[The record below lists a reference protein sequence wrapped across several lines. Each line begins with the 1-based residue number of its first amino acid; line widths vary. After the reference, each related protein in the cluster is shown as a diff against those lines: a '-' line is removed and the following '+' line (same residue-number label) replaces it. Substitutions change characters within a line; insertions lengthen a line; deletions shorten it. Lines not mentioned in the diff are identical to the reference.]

1 VANRRIRCEP
11 RFCSENRTQI
21 ARIRHHRVSSQQTV
35 LDKLT
40 AGNLL
45 RNEVVIGGTLPFAS
59 FRKQDQNC
67 FSNDSE
73 FCSFDPMFRPIL
85 MSLAFSV
92 SAFAHPPFKIAA
104 RSGIFGNSNPSWN
117 NPFWSICQPF
127 PMLQYM
133 ERIGGLS
140 PKQRHERRVFLRLL
154 RRIRLEA
161 KLTQT
166 DLAKLLGVTQARVS
180 KYEQGERRMDV
191 LELKR
196 VCDAVGFPLI
206 EFARQFEEGC
216 GQYSG

>member
-1 VANRRIRCEP
+1 
-11 RFCSENRTQI
+11 
-21 ARIRHHRVSSQQTV
+21 
-35 LDKLT
+35 
-40 AGNLL
+40 
-45 RNEVVIGGTLPFAS
+45 
-59 FRKQDQNC
+59 
-67 FSNDSE
+67 
-73 FCSFDPMFRPIL
+73 
-85 MSLAFSV
+85 
-92 SAFAHPPFKIAA
+92 
-104 RSGIFGNSNPSWN
+104 
-117 NPFWSICQPF
+117 
-127 PMLQYM
+127 M

-166 DLAKLLGVTQARVS
+166 DLARLLGVTQARVS

>member
-1 VANRRIRCEP
+1 MRLLLAELYPVPASQSKTKIV
-11 RFCSENRTQI
+11 FRTI
-21 ARIRHHRVSSQQTV
+21 LNFVLLTLYCLVSPSAPLPPLIFLSRSQP
-35 LDKLT
+35 
-40 AGNLL
+40 
-45 RNEVVIGGTLPFAS
+45 GT
-59 FRKQDQNC
+59 
-67 FSNDSE
+67 
-73 FCSFDPMFRPIL
+73 
-85 MSLAFSV
+85 V
-92 SAFAHPPFKIAA
+92 SARMALHL
-104 RSGIFGNSNPSWN
+104 GIIHFGVFVNHFLCSHS
-117 NPFWSICQPF
+117 
-127 PMLQYM
+127 M

-140 PKQRHERRVFLRLL
+140 PRQRHERRVFLRLL

-180 KYEQGERRMDV
+180 KYEQGERRMDI

>member
-1 VANRRIRCEP
+1 MRLLLAELYSLP
-11 RFCSENRTQI
+11 ASESKTKI
-21 ARIRHHRVSSQQTV
+21 VF
-35 LDKLT
+35 
-40 AGNLL
+40 
-45 RNEVVIGGTLPFAS
+45 P
-59 FRKQDQNC
+59 
-67 FSNDSE
+67 NDAE
-73 FCSFDPMFRPIL
+73 LCSFDLIL
-85 MSLAFSV
+85 IGFPFSS
-92 SAFAHPPFKIAA
+92 SAPLTLLSRSQPGAAPARIAI
-104 RSGIFGNSNPSWN
+104 RLGIIHFGVFVNHFLCSH
-117 NPFWSICQPF
+117 C
-127 PMLQYM
+127 M

-140 PKQRHERRVFLRLL
+140 PKQRHERKVFLRLL